1 MQRNRYDSR
10 VVDRYVEKGE
20 ITKKDLESHMK
31 GLPDETEN
39 AQWVQMDLEEAE
51 LNGDENAYPS
61 ETPTE

>member
-1 MQRNRYDSR
+1 MQINRYDRR

-20 ITKKDLESHMK
+20 ITKKDREAYLK

-39 AQWVQMDLEEAE
+39 AQWVKMDLEEAE

-61 ETPTE
+61 EKPAE